1 MKVKQQP
8 ITHSSSYRKEEVK
21 DTLIQLE
28 FLSLT
33 GADRQPK
40 KRTKESLKNVPL
52 HSSQLST
59 DKRSKQKL
67 SIQHPYYLE
76 DALILNLRGWRL
88 LANKQKERKK
98 HFRLWTEHQEWIHQ
112 RTDVCPSV
120 KSVKSKPKVNH
131 IHDQA
136 ESEINNYSSCVE
148 RKQQMIGHFFL

>member
-76 DALILNLRGWRL
+76 DALILNLRG
-88 LANKQKERKK
+88 
-98 HFRLWTEHQEWIHQ
+98 
-112 RTDVCPSV
+112 
-120 KSVKSKPKVNH
+120 
-131 IHDQA
+131 
-136 ESEINNYSSCVE
+136 
-148 RKQQMIGHFFL
+148 